1 MSHAAFEPNARDLGG
16 SAPRELGRDPGRDS
30 ARDPGRDDSDEAHA
44 SRVTVAGRALAANLS
59 VFWKTARLYDARNV
73 AYMQSLQN
81 LMESMQQLLSM
92 GSDFVL
98 QVVGDCLYINDQR
111 LRVDVVGYASHQFI
125 VDELAKRKVGGLR
138 FTQGIERSELQTFT
152 RIFLGESPQ
161 TPPDFDRIVADCD
174 TQGVTHVLPQ
184 KELALPPTDPT
195 DTETQGRRMVA
206 KKTFFRAIQSTK
218 NVMLSARRG
227 KQVDLRQAK
236 RAVQSIVDL
245 ILSQELSLL
254 GMTTLKDYDEY
265 TYQHCVNVAI
275 LSIAVG
281 HRLGLTKQQLSQLG
295 VSGLFHDIGKVVIPN
310 EVLAKPGRLSPEEWA
325 LMQSHPI
332 EGVKIITRLHGLS
345 PLAMRA
351 IAVAYEH
358 HLNIDLSGYPR
369 IKRPREQNLMSRIVA
384 ICDCFDAMTAH
395 RSYQKH
401 PFTPYEALHYM
412 TTKIPERFD
421 ATLLKVFIQTVGI
434 YPPGTLVR
442 LSSGELALSIYPNA
456 EDVTAPVVKVLREA
470 SGMPTI
476 EERRIDLANQEG
488 VSRGQNGYVTIVEAV
503 HPENV
508 NIRPEE
514 LVE

>member
-1 MSHAAFEPNARDLGG
+1 MSHGYEGNTARDL
-16 SAPRELGRDPGRDS
+16 SRDLG
-30 ARDPGRDDSDEAHA
+30 DDAHA

-59 VFWKTARLYDARNV
+59 VFWKTARLYDSRNV
-73 AYMQSLQN
+73 AYGQSLQN
-81 LMESMQQLLSM
+81 LIDSLQGLLSL

-125 VDELAKRKVGGLR
+125 VDELARRKVGGLR
-138 FTQGIERSELQTFT
+138 FMGGVERTELIAFT
-152 RIFLGESPQ
+152 RVFLGESAQ
-161 TPPDFDRIVADCD
+161 SPPDFDRIVADCEA
-174 TQGVTHVLPQ
+174 QGIARIQPVR
-184 KELALPPTDPT
+184 ELMLPPQDPIES
-195 DTETQGRRMVA
+195 ETQGRRMVA

-227 KQVDLRQAK
+227 KAVDLRQAK

-245 ILSQELSLL
+245 ILSQELSLM

-265 TYQHCVNVAI
+265 TYQHSVNVAI

-310 EVLAKPGRLSPEEWA
+310 EILAKPGRLSPEEWA
-325 LMQSHPI
+325 KMQSHPI

-358 HLNIDLSGYPR
+358 HMNIDLSGYPQVS
-369 IKRPREQNLMSRIVA
+369 RPREQNLMSRIVA

-442 LSSGELALSIYPNA
+442 LTNGELALSIYPNA

-470 SGMPTI
+470 SGMPCLDG
-476 EERRIDLANQEG
+476 RRIDLANQG
-488 VSRGQNGYVTIVEAV
+488 VSRGQMGFVSITEAV

-508 NIRPEE
+508 DIRPEE

>member
-1 MSHAAFEPNARDLGG
+1 MIPGFEGNSSRDLG
-16 SAPRELGRDPGRDS
+16 RDTS
-30 ARDPGRDDSDEAHA
+30 DDAYA

-59 VFWKTARLYDARNV
+59 VFWKTARLYDAHNV
-73 AYMQSLQN
+73 AYVQSLQN
-81 LMESMQQLLSM
+81 LVDSLQQLLGL

-125 VDELAKRKVGGLR
+125 VDELARRHVGGLR
-138 FTQGIERSELQTFT
+138 FLNGIDRGELVAFT
-152 RIFLGESPQ
+152 RVFLGENAQS
-161 TPPDFDRIVADCD
+161 PPDFDRIASDCD
-174 TQGVTHVLPQ
+174 SQGITRIQPVR
-184 KELALPPTDPT
+184 ELMLPPADPQ

-295 VSGLFHDIGKVVIPN
+295 VAGLFHDIGKVVIPN
-310 EVLAKPGRLSPEEWA
+310 EILAKPGRLSPEEWA

-358 HLNIDLSGYPR
+358 HLNIDLTGYPR
-369 IKRPREQNLMSRIVA
+369 VKRPREQNLMSRIVA

-442 LSSGELALSIYPNA
+442 LSGGELALSVYPNA
-456 EDVTAPVVKVLREA
+456 EDVTAPIVKVLREA
-470 SGMPTI
+470 SGMPVL
-476 EERRIDLANQEG
+476 EDRRIDLANQG
-488 VSRGQNGYVTIVEAV
+488 VNRGQTGFITILEAV
-503 HPENV
+503 HPEKV
-508 NIRPEE
+508 DVRPEE
-514 LVE
+514 MVE

>member
-1 MSHAAFEPNARDLGG
+1 MNPGEGASARDLT
-16 SAPRELGRDPGRDS
+16 RDMT
-30 ARDPGRDDSDEAHA
+30 DEAQA
-44 SRVTVAGRALAANLS
+44 SRMTMAGRALAANLS

-73 AYMQSLQN
+73 AYMQSLSN
-81 LMESMQQLLSM
+81 LVESMQQLHAL

-111 LRVDVVGYASHQFI
+111 LKVDVVGYASHQFI
-125 VDELAKRKVGGLR
+125 CDELGRRHVGGLR
-138 FTQGIERSELQTFT
+138 FTAGVDKSELQAFT
-152 RIFLGESPQ
+152 RIFLGENAQQVPDMEQILELCAAHGVSGIAPVRELVV
-161 TPPDFDRIVADCD
+161 PPS
-174 TQGVTHVLPQ
+174 
-184 KELALPPTDPT
+184 DPT
-195 DTETQGRRMVA
+195 DVETQGRRMVA

-218 NVMLSARRG
+218 NVMLTARRG
-227 KQVDLRQAK
+227 KSVDLRQAK
-236 RAVQSIVDL
+236 RAVQGIVDL

-281 HRLGLTKQQLSQLG
+281 HRLGLSKQQLSQLG

-310 EVLAKPGRLSPEEWA
+310 EVLAKPGRLSPEEWS

-351 IAVAYEH
+351 LAVAYEH

-369 IKRPREQNLMSRIVA
+369 VKRPREQNLMSRIVA

-442 LSSGELALSIYPNA
+442 LSTGELALSIYPNA
-456 EDVTAPVVKVLREA
+456 EDVTAPVVKILREA
-470 SGMPTI
+470 SGMSSL
-476 EERRIDLANQEG
+476 EGRRVDLANQAVG
-488 VSRGQNGYVTIVEAV
+488 RGDATFITITAAV

-508 NIRPEE
+508 DVRPEE
-514 LVE
+514 MVE

>member
-1 MSHAAFEPNARDLGG
+1 MTTPFDGNAAREM
-16 SAPRELGRDPGRDS
+16 PRET
-30 ARDPGRDDSDEAHA
+30 DEAHA
-44 SRVTVAGRALAANLS
+44 SRMTLAGRGLAANLS

-73 AYMQSLQN
+73 AYLQSLSN
-81 LMESMQQLLSM
+81 LVDSVQQVHAL
-92 GSDFVL
+92 GSDFII

-111 LRVDVVGYASHQFI
+111 LKVDVVGYASHQFI
-125 VDELAKRKVGGLR
+125 CDELSRRHIGGLR
-138 FTQGIERSELQTFT
+138 FSQGVDRAEIQTFT
-152 RIFLGESPQ
+152 RIFLGEPAQ
-161 TPPDFDRIVADCD
+161 TPPDYEQIEGLCAAEQVTRIALVREL
-174 TQGVTHVLPQ
+174 VLPP
-184 KELALPPTDPT
+184 ADPS
-195 DTETQGRRMVA
+195 DTEAQGRRMVA

-218 NVMLSARRG
+218 NVMLTARRG
-227 KQVDLRQAK
+227 KSVDLRQAK

-254 GMTTLKDYDEY
+254 GMTTLKDYDAY

-281 HRLGLTKQQLSQLG
+281 HRLGMTKQQLSQLG

-310 EVLAKPGRLSPEEWA
+310 EVLAKPGRLSPEEWS

-358 HLNIDLSGYPR
+358 HLNVDLTGYPR
-369 IKRPREQNLMSRIVA
+369 VKRPREQNLMSRIVA

-421 ATLLKVFIQTVGI
+421 TTLLKVFIQTVGI
-434 YPPGTLVR
+434 FPPGTLVR
-442 LSSGELALSIYPNA
+442 LSSGELALSVYPNA
-456 EDVTAPVVKVLREA
+456 EDVTAPVVKVLREV
-470 SGMPTI
+470 SGMPCLDG
-476 EERRIDLANQEG
+476 RRIDLANQG
-488 VSRGQNGYVTIVEAV
+488 VSRGQLGHVSIVEAV
-503 HPENV
+503 HPEKV
-508 NIRPEE
+508 DVRPEE
-514 LVE
+514 MVE

>member
-1 MSHAAFEPNARDLGG
+1 MSNHYDGNAARDL
-16 SAPRELGRDPGRDS
+16 SRDNG
-30 ARDPGRDDSDEAHA
+30 DEAHA

-73 AYMQSLQN
+73 AYTQSLGN
-81 LMESMQQLLSM
+81 LMDSVHQLLSL
-92 GSDFVL
+92 GSDFVI

-111 LRVDVVGYASHQFI
+111 LKVDVVGYASHQFI
-125 VDELAKRKVGGLR
+125 CDELARRHVGGLR
-138 FTQGIERSELQTFT
+138 FQQGVERSELQTFT
-152 RIFLGESPQ
+152 RIFLGENTQSPPNIEQ
-161 TPPDFDRIVADCD
+161 IESQCAIE
-174 TQGVTHVLPQ
+174 GVTRILPVRELVLPP
-184 KELALPPTDPT
+184 ADPT

-218 NVMLSARRG
+218 NVMLTARRG
-227 KQVDLRQAK
+227 KSVDLRQAK

-325 LMQSHPI
+325 MMQSHPI

-358 HLNIDLSGYPR
+358 HLNIDLSGYPHV
-369 IKRPREQNLMSRIVA
+369 KRPREQNLMSRIVA

-412 TTKIPERFD
+412 TSKIPERFD

-456 EDVTAPVVKVLREA
+456 EDVTAPVVKVLREP
-470 SGMPTI
+470 SGMPTLDG
-476 EERRIDLANQEG
+476 RRIDLANQ
-488 VSRGQNGYVTIVEAV
+488 VAPRGQAGHVTILEAV
-503 HPENV
+503 HPEKV
-508 NIRPEE
+508 DVRPEE
-514 LVE
+514 MVE

>member
-1 MSHAAFEPNARDLGG
+1 MSLTEGNAARDQT
-16 SAPRELGRDPGRDS
+16 RDMT
-30 ARDPGRDDSDEAHA
+30 DEAHA
-44 SRVTVAGRALAANLS
+44 SRMTVAGRALAANLS

-73 AYMQSLQN
+73 AYMQSLSN
-81 LMESMQQLLSM
+81 LVESVQQLHLL
-92 GSDFVL
+92 GSDFIL
-98 QVVGDCLYINDQR
+98 QVVCDCLYINDQR
-111 LRVDVVGYASHQFI
+111 LKVDVVGYASHQFI
-125 VDELAKRKVGGLR
+125 VDELSRRRVGGLR
-138 FTQGIERSELQTFT
+138 FNAGVERSEIQTFT
-152 RIFLGESPQ
+152 RIFLGETVQ
-161 TPPDFDRIVADCD
+161 TAPDFEQIVEQCQV
-174 TQGVTHVLPQ
+174 QGVSLITPVR
-184 KELALPPTDPT
+184 ELVAPPSDPT
-195 DTETQGRRMVA
+195 DLEAQGRRMVA

-218 NVMLSARRG
+218 NVMLTARRG
-227 KQVDLRQAK
+227 KSVDLRQAK
-236 RAVQSIVDL
+236 RAVQGIVDL

-281 HRLGLTKQQLSQLG
+281 HRLGLSKQQLSQLG

-310 EVLAKPGRLSPEEWA
+310 EILAKPGRLSPEEWS

-369 IKRPREQNLMSRIVA
+369 VKRPREQNLMSRIVA

-421 ATLLKVFIQTVGI
+421 STLLKVFIQTVGI

-442 LSSGELALSIYPNA
+442 LTTGELALSIYPNA

-470 SGMPTI
+470 SGMPSI
-476 EERRIDLANQEG
+476 EGRRIDLANQPMGRGEQG
-488 VSRGQNGYVTIVEAV
+488 HVSITAAV

-508 NIRPEE
+508 DVRPEE
-514 LVE
+514 MVE

>member
-1 MSHAAFEPNARDLGG
+1 MSASEGA
-16 SAPRELGRDPGRDS
+16 S
-30 ARDPGRDDSDEAHA
+30 AREQTRDMTDEAHA
-44 SRVTVAGRALAANLS
+44 SRMTVAGRALAANLS

-73 AYMQSLQN
+73 AYMQSLSN
-81 LMESMQQLLSM
+81 LVESLQQLHGL

-111 LRVDVVGYASHQFI
+111 LKVDVVGYASHQFI
-125 VDELAKRKVGGLR
+125 VDELSRRHVGGLR
-138 FTQGIERSELQTFT
+138 FNTGVEKSELQTFT
-152 RIFLGESPQ
+152 RIFLGDSVQ
-161 TPPDFDRIVADCD
+161 SAPDFEAIVELCSV
-174 TQGVTHVLPQ
+174 QGVTKISPVR
-184 KELALPPTDPT
+184 ALVVPPSDPT
-195 DTETQGRRMVA
+195 DVEAQGRRMVA

-218 NVMLSARRG
+218 NVMLTARRG
-227 KQVDLRQAK
+227 KSVDLRQAK
-236 RAVQSIVDL
+236 RAVQGIVDL

-281 HRLGLTKQQLSQLG
+281 HRLGLSKQQLSQLG

-310 EVLAKPGRLSPEEWA
+310 EVLAKPGRLSPDEWS

-369 IKRPREQNLMSRIVA
+369 VKRPREQNLMSRIVA

-421 ATLLKVFIQTVGI
+421 STLLKVFIQTVGI

-442 LSSGELALSIYPNA
+442 LSTGELALSIYPNA

-470 SGMPTI
+470 SGMPSL
-476 EERRIDLANQEG
+476 EGRRVDLANQAMG
-488 VSRGQNGYVTIVEAV
+488 RGQAGHITITAAV

-508 NIRPEE
+508 DVRPEE
-514 LVE
+514 MVE

>member
-1 MSHAAFEPNARDLGG
+1 MPV
-16 SAPRELGRDPGRDS
+16 REL
-30 ARDPGRDDSDEAHA
+30 
-44 SRVTVAGRALAANLS
+44 
-59 VFWKTARLYDARNV
+59 
-73 AYMQSLQN
+73 
-81 LMESMQQLLSM
+81 
-92 GSDFVL
+92 
-98 QVVGDCLYINDQR
+98 I
-111 LRVDVVGYASHQFI
+111 
-125 VDELAKRKVGGLR
+125 
-138 FTQGIERSELQTFT
+138 
-152 RIFLGESPQ
+152 
-161 TPPDFDRIVADCD
+161 
-174 TQGVTHVLPQ
+174 
-184 KELALPPTDPT
+184 LPPKDPSE
-195 DTETQGRRMVA
+195 TETQGRRMVA

-227 KQVDLRQAK
+227 KAVDLRQAK

-245 ILSQELSLL
+245 ILSQELSLM

-310 EVLAKPGRLSPEEWA
+310 EVLAKPGRLSPAEWA
-325 LMQSHPI
+325 QMQSHPI

-358 HLNIDLSGYPR
+358 HMNIDLSGYPQV
-369 IKRPREQNLMSRIVA
+369 KRPREQNLMSRIVA

-442 LSSGELALSIYPNA
+442 LSTGELALSVYPNA
-456 EDVTAPVVKVLREA
+456 EDVAAPVVKILREA
-470 SGMPTI
+470 SGMPCLDG
-476 EERRIDLANQEG
+476 RRIDLANQG
-488 VSRGQNGYVTIVEAV
+488 VGRGQPGFVTITEAV

-508 NIRPEE
+508 DVRPEE